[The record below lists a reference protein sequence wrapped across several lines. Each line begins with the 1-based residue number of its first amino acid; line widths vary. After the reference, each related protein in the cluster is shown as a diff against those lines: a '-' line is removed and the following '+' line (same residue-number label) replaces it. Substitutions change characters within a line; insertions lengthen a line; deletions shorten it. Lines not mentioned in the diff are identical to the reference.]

1 MKYFLI
7 FCFLIL
13 TSCAS
18 SKSPYNYF
26 AECEEESIDFTKLS
40 SCAFKEMQADCKSNK
55 NCRNENKRFTNIMKR
70 LQIMVDSNE
79 ISENEAMFRYFNLMD
94 LEDLKFKAAKN
105 MDPMNYRYNPYN
117 FYVRGMSSCYFSRNG
132 ICY

>member
-1 MKYFLI
+1 
-7 FCFLIL
+7 
-13 TSCAS
+13 
-18 SKSPYNYF
+18 
-26 AECEEESIDFTKLS
+26 
-40 SCAFKEMQADCKSNK
+40 
-55 NCRNENKRFTNIMKR
+55 MKR